1 MVNTF
6 LNWSPWRLVLNKSDL
21 KKILKIFNCFVD
33 FKMLWEIEIFKVSK
47 YITIN
52 EWHEN
57 ICWEIYTRQKK
68 IYTEGKD
75 NDLRVLRNVLM
86 KAIFILCASTANFKL
101 TWVSVVLCTCKCVI
115 HKLYSPAQVVE
126 FWTFHSFY
134 MNFLIPFSI
143 PHWLSC
149 KVTGNCCTVSAPLS
163 CRGTTFS
170 PNFWKGES
178 EKNECLK
185 FLPWK
190 GAYYVP
196 GQKKKTCKNKIWL

>member
-6 LNWSPWRLVLNKSDL
+6 LNWSPWRLLLNKSDL

-149 KVTGNCCTVSAPLS
+149 KVTGNCCTVSAPLVGGQLSVPTFEKENQKKMSAWSS
-163 CRGTTFS
+163 CHGRGLTMS
-170 PNFWKGES
+170 LAK
-178 EKNECLK
+178 
-185 FLPWK
+185 
-190 GAYYVP
+190 
-196 GQKKKTCKNKIWL
+196 KKKTCKNKIWL